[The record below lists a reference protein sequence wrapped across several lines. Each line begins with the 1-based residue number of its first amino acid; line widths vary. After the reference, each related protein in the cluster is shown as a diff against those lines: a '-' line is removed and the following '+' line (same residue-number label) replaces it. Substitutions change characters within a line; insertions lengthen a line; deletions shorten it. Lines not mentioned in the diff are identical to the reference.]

1 MVILGVNNKIYIFCL
16 YIRKLWVSDHTDTPV
31 CFKFNRIG
39 CPHRGQHT
47 QLFFYSQELLIDIPV
62 LKGSEGCH
70 PKMMKEPKN
79 SSYLLWWHIVK
90 LNVHGTSNVCYDS
103 QSCQSRL
110 RHKLVVAKHT
120 GQTQLWCVNTPAARQ
135 TIHPECGCELFGL

>member
-1 MVILGVNNKIYIFCL
+1 MALLLDVLDAGKKYLSIRAIFLLIKRYLGVISHNNAPLCHACFHIMVILGVNNKIYIFCL

-31 CFKFNRIG
+31 CFNRIG

-79 SSYLLWWHIVK
+79 SSYLL
-90 LNVHGTSNVCYDS
+90 
-103 QSCQSRL
+103 
-110 RHKLVVAKHT
+110 
-120 GQTQLWCVNTPAARQ
+120 
-135 TIHPECGCELFGL
+135 